1 MNPARFWRK
10 LQQHSAFG
18 ANAALTAATNLAVGA
33 LGTVTGVLAA
43 RLLGPHGRGELAAI
57 QTYPTQIGYLSLLG
71 TGAAV
76 IYYSARDSDR
86 AGRYV
91 GTALVISLVASLAF
105 IAGAYA
111 CMPLLLSAQTPQ
123 IVTAA
128 SWYLLDV
135 PIIAALSLWLHAL
148 RGRSDFMAWNG
159 LRTLPTLTWLVI
171 VVFAWVYGLKDPRYL
186 AAAYLAAQAG
196 LLIPIGM
203 VAKRYIPGPFAPD
216 ARQFKP
222 MLVYGAPCAASNFPL
237 MLNLRLDQ
245 MLMAGLLSPGLLGLY
260 VVAVTWSSAINPLMN
275 AISSVLLP
283 KIAGHEAENDRL
295 RVFSR
300 GSRLATLLALVTTP
314 VLMLVTPWGVTLLFG
329 RSFQAAI
336 PAALILLPAGAV
348 AALNTVIEDGFRG
361 LGMPAVPL
369 YAELAGVV
377 TTVVGLYF
385 LLRPMGIVG
394 ASIASLLGY
403 STVTIALLFQA
414 RWLTG
419 EPTAM
424 LLLPNTEEVAAGM
437 KQLSMLARRMFPVI
451 SRA

>member
-1 MNPARFWRK
+1 MK
-10 LQQHSAFG
+10 LLKIWPRLQKHSLFG
-18 ANAALTAATNLAVGA
+18 ANAALTAATNLGVGA
-33 LGTVTGVLAA
+33 LGTVTGMLAA

-57 QTYPTQIGYLSLLG
+57 QTYPTQIGYLSLIG

-135 PIIAALSLWLHAL
+135 PIIALMSLWLFAL
-148 RGRSDFMAWNG
+148 RGRSEFVAWNA
-159 LRTLPTLTWLVI
+159 LRTLPTLAWLVI
-171 VVFAWVYGLKDPRYL
+171 VVFTWVDGLKDPRYL
-186 AAAYLAAQAG
+186 AAAYLVAQAA
-196 LLIPIGM
+196 LLIPMGM
-203 VAKRYIPGPFAPD
+203 VAKRYIPGSFAPD

-222 MLVYGAPCAASNFPL
+222 MLVYGAPCVASNFPL

-283 KIAGHEAENDRL
+283 KIAGHEAEADRWS
-295 RVFSR
+295 VFSR
-300 GSRLATLLALVTTP
+300 GSRLAALLALLTTP
-314 VLMLVTPWGVTLLFG
+314 VLVAATPWGLTLLFG

-336 PAALILLPAGAV
+336 PAALILVPAGAV
-348 AALNTVIEDGFRG
+348 AALNTVMEDGFRG
-361 LGMPAVPL
+361 LGMPAAPL
-369 YAELAGVV
+369 YAELAGVA

-403 STVTIALLFQA
+403 ATVMIALLVQV

-419 EPTAM
+419 ESPAALLIPTT
-424 LLLPNTEEVAAGM
+424 NEVQAGM
-437 KQLSMLARRMFPVI
+437 KRLALLARNMVPVI